1 MIALFSSQVTQLKS
15 FKIRQRQQIIA
26 IAVSMLTPMQKISL
40 RIIKLIL
47 LIPVFLSL
55 AYIEGWLLLPV
66 LLVAGLSYPLL
77 TTPVEIQFS
86 KHYLSKAIKQ
96 FELGE

>member
-1 MIALFSSQVTQLKS
+1 MAFFSSQVTQLKP

-26 IAVSMLTPMQKISL
+26 IALSMLTPMQKINL
-40 RIIKLIL
+40 RIIKLVL

-55 AYIEGWLLLPV
+55 AYVEGWLLLPV

-86 KHYLSKAIKQ
+86 KRYLSDAIKQ
-96 FELGE
+96 FEQGE

>member
-1 MIALFSSQVTQLKS
+1 MMALFSSQVTQLKS

-40 RIIKLIL
+40 RIIKLVL

-55 AYIEGWLLLPV
+55 AYVEGWLLLPA
-66 LLVAGLSYPLL
+66 LLLAGLSYPLL

-96 FELGE
+96 FEQGE

>member
-1 MIALFSSQVTQLKS
+1 MIALFSNQVTQLKS

-96 FELGE
+96 FEQGE

>member
-26 IAVSMLTPMQKISL
+26 IAVSMLTPVQKISL

-96 FELGE
+96 FEQGE

>member
-96 FELGE
+96 FEQGE

>member
-1 MIALFSSQVTQLKS
+1 MMALFSSQVTQLKS

-40 RIIKLIL
+40 RIIKLVL
-47 LIPVFLSL
+47 LIPMFLSL
-55 AYIEGWLLLPV
+55 AYVEGWLLLPA
-66 LLVAGLSYPLL
+66 LLLAGLSYPLL

-86 KHYLSKAIKQ
+86 KRYLRHAIKQ
-96 FELGE
+96 FEQGE

>member
-1 MIALFSSQVTQLKS
+1 MMALFSSQVTQLKS

-40 RIIKLIL
+40 RIIKLVL

-96 FELGE
+96 FEQGE

>member
-1 MIALFSSQVTQLKS
+1 MMALFSSQVTQLKS

-40 RIIKLIL
+40 RIIKLVL

-55 AYIEGWLLLPV
+55 AYVEGWLLLPA
-66 LLVAGLSYPLL
+66 LLLAGLSYPLL
-77 TTPVEIQFS
+77 TTPVEVQFS
-86 KHYLSKAIKQ
+86 KRYLRQAIKQ
-96 FELGE
+96 FEQGE

>member
-77 TTPVEIQFS
+77 TTPVEIQFY

-96 FELGE
+96 FEQGE

>member
-1 MIALFSSQVTQLKS
+1 MMALFSSQVTQLKS

-96 FELGE
+96 FEQGE

>member
-26 IAVSMLTPMQKISL
+26 IALSMLTPMQKISL

-96 FELGE
+96 FEQGE

>member
-1 MIALFSSQVTQLKS
+1 MMALFSSQVTQLKS

-40 RIIKLIL
+40 RIIKLVL

-86 KHYLSKAIKQ
+86 KRYLRQAIKQ
-96 FELGE
+96 FEQGE